1 MCIEEVQIDKG
12 LEKFVNVAMKYYS
25 CRYGTKQDNW
35 RAKAEAQW
43 NGLPL
48 YKDKMKVLEFMQ
60 SKIKQLE
67 GPSIKITKFFKQIP
81 HSNVQQQQEIQ
92 VAQIQEQ
99 SDIEEQAGMSTV
111 QKSKKSRYSRF
122 FEENYWKMKLENE
135 ILTHEEIQLL
145 IKKLWEENEED
156 RAHNMSKQK
165 LSF

>member
-1 MCIEEVQIDKG
+1 MCIEEIQIDKG
-12 LEKFVNVAMKYYS
+12 LEKFLNVAMKYYS
-25 CRYGTKQDNW
+25 CRYGTARDDW

-81 HSNVQQQQEIQ
+81 HSDLQKQEIKI
-92 VAQIQEQ
+92 AQIEQQ

-135 ILTHEEIQLL
+135 ILSHEEIQLL

-156 RAHNMSKQK
+156 RTHNMSKQK